1 MLATLG
7 FKLNEGVI
15 QRLEKIE
22 GYCTKA
28 KGSLELII
36 DYLMMKR
43 ALLSQKLKFKDP
55 KSS

>member
-7 FKLNEGVI
+7 FKLNEGVT

-22 GYCTKA
+22 VYCAKA
-28 KGSLELII
+28 KSSLELII

-43 ALLSQKLKFKDP
+43 ALLSQ
-55 KSS
+55 